1 MLASGRVPPPKREN
15 RPYGKTKGYQNMKSA
30 LNCLLLSA
38 CALSAGVYAA
48 EPEQTKRE
56 AEVQKDINSIVA
68 VCEKKKLPAEQEIE
82 CIEQGFLEFME
93 EMAEQRA
100 AALR

>member
-1 MLASGRVPPPKREN
+1 M
-15 RPYGKTKGYQNMKSA
+15 KTA
-30 LNCLLLSA
+30 LNCLLLSL
-38 CALSAGVYAA
+38 CAVTVGAISA
-48 EPEQTKRE
+48 EPEKTGRV

-68 VCEKKKLPAEQEIE
+68 NCEKKKLPAEEEIE

-100 AALR
+100 ASMR

>member
-1 MLASGRVPPPKREN
+1 MAVIRHGN
-15 RPYGKTKGYQNMKSA
+15 QGKIEMKSVF
-30 LNCLLLSA
+30 NCLLLSA
-38 CALSAGVYAA
+38 CIAASGVNAA
-48 EPEQTKRE
+48 EPEKAKGE

-68 VCEKKKLPAEQEIE
+68 TCEKKKLPAEQEIE

-93 EMAEQRA
+93 EMAQQRA

>member
-1 MLASGRVPPPKREN
+1 M
-15 RPYGKTKGYQNMKSA
+15 KTV
-30 LNCLLLSA
+30 LNCFVLSL
-38 CALSAGVYAA
+38 CAVASTAFAA
-48 EPEQTKRE
+48 EPQPAKQV

-68 VCEKKKLPAEQEIE
+68 NCEKKKLPAEQEIE

-100 AALR
+100 ASLR

>member
-1 MLASGRVPPPKREN
+1 
-15 RPYGKTKGYQNMKSA
+15 MKFA
-30 LNCLLLSA
+30 LNCLLALA
-38 CALSAGVYAA
+38 CAGSAIVHAA
-48 EPEQTKRE
+48 EPEPVKRE

-68 VCEKKKLPAEQEIE
+68 NCEKKKLAAEQEIE

>member
-1 MLASGRVPPPKREN
+1 MKR
-15 RPYGKTKGYQNMKSA
+15 T
-30 LNCLLLSA
+30 LNCVLLSL
-38 CALSAGVYAA
+38 CAVASTAFSA
-48 EPEQTKRE
+48 EPQQNRQV

-68 VCEKKKLPAEQEIE
+68 NCEKKKLPAEQEIE

>member
-1 MLASGRVPPPKREN
+1 
-15 RPYGKTKGYQNMKSA
+15 MKSA
-30 LNCLLLSA
+30 LNCLLLSL
-38 CALSAGVYAA
+38 CVVTTGVCAA
-48 EPEQTKRE
+48 EPQQAKKE
-56 AEVQKDINSIVA
+56 AEVQKDINSIVSN
-68 VCEKKKLPAEQEIE
+68 CEKKKLPTEQEIE

>member
-1 MLASGRVPPPKREN
+1 MSFDSANSRLLTEHLRTTYMKTALA
-15 RPYGKTKGYQNMKSA
+15 
-30 LNCLLLSA
+30 CLLLSL
-38 CALSAGVYAA
+38 CAAASTAFAA
-48 EPEQTKRE
+48 EPQQSKQV

-68 VCEKKKLPAEQEIE
+68 TCEKKKLPAEQEIE

>member
-1 MLASGRVPPPKREN
+1 M
-15 RPYGKTKGYQNMKSA
+15 KTV
-30 LNCLLLSA
+30 LNCFLLSL
-38 CALSAGVYAA
+38 CAAASAAFAA
-48 EPEQTKRE
+48 EPQPARQV

-68 VCEKKKLPAEQEIE
+68 NCEKKKLPAEQEIE

-100 AALR
+100 ASLR

>member
-1 MLASGRVPPPKREN
+1 M
-15 RPYGKTKGYQNMKSA
+15 KTV
-30 LNCLLLSA
+30 LNCFLLS
-38 CALSAGVYAA
+38 LSAVASAAFAA
-48 EPEQTKRE
+48 EPQPAKQV

-68 VCEKKKLPAEQEIE
+68 NCEKKKLPAEQEIE

-100 AALR
+100 ASLR